1 MQQATY
7 QSKTTHETSRN
18 PTEQRRK
25 RTMRS
30 DSPEPQSEVNSDVQ
44 GKAMN
49 DEEMV
54 MSAEDN
60 GDAWAHQ
67 LELEREQQ
75 EVEKATADKWQ
86 DNYFVQLAKIDVSEH
101 VEKKGGFSY
110 LSWAWAVDRLRRIY
124 PDATWEVK
132 RFNGA
137 PYLKTDCGYF
147 VEVAVTVA
155 GVTLSQIHPV
165 LDARNRPIAEP
176 NAFDI
181 NTSIQRCLV
190 KAIALHG
197 LGLYIY
203 AGEDLPEGIEPVT
216 ISKEQQAN
224 LQALI
229 DEVGADMTKFLDYF
243 KIEKLADLP
252 AGEYQR
258 AINALEKKRKAA

>member
-1 MQQATY
+1 M
-7 QSKTTHETSRN
+7 KRTTGRSEAVRKTSRSVAN
-18 PTEQRRK
+18 QRRAA
-25 RTMRS
+25 TTQPS
-30 DSPEPQSEVNSDVQ
+30 SSNPQTNANTIDQ

-49 DEEMV
+49 DEEIV

-75 EVEKATADKWQ
+75 EVAEATAGKWQ

-110 LSWAWAVDRLRRIY
+110 LSWAWAVDRLRRVH

-197 LGLYIY
+197 LGLYVY
-203 AGEDLPEGIEPVT
+203 AGEDLPEGVEPVT

-252 AGEYQR
+252 TAEYQR